1 MVKLYM
7 LVVSYG
13 FLCLFTMLNII
24 PMFAGL
30 QKDATTQW
38 RKSVAFSGAISW
50 FKLKIVDGSS
60 YAELNQ
66 ELGPSYP
73 LVI

>member
-1 MVKLYM
+1 M
-7 LVVSYG
+7 VSYVY
-13 FLCLFTMLNII
+13 FTMLNII

-66 ELGPSYP
+66 
-73 LVI
+73 